1 MRTLRSH
8 RSAWRDRWRAPLAGW
23 LFGLLAALAAG
34 AQPALEVTIEAPAD
48 LATAA
53 RYLESWQ
60 PRRMIGFQRMIGLTD
75 PGPPIRVVL
84 ATEDSVVAA
93 GAPPWVAG
101 YARSDGL
108 IVLFP
113 ARVPVYPYSSLDE
126 LLGHEV
132 AHVLISRVA
141 GGREVPR
148 WFNEGLAMLAEEGWS
163 WDHRARAA
171 LALVRGQSY
180 ELADLDA
187 YFAGSRAEVA
197 GAYALSAA
205 LVKAFVGRYGREF
218 PALVFERLAAGES
231 FEDAFALATGVSLAE
246 AEDAYWRRHAL
257 WNRWLPFLG
266 SPTTLWIGVT
276 LLALWAIKRR
286 RDRDRE
292 QEEAWEAEE
301 LAEQGWPRP
310 VDDPSNDEPIN

>member
-1 MRTLRSH
+1 MRLLI
-8 RSAWRDRWRAPLAGW
+8 ACG
-23 LFGLLAALAAG
+23 LFWVALASPAG
-34 AQPALEVTIEAPAD
+34 AQRTLEVVIEAPPD

-53 RYLESWQ
+53 QILGRWQ
-60 PRRMIGFQRMIGLTD
+60 PERLNGFRRMIGLANAGA
-75 PGPPIRVVL
+75 PIRAVL

-113 ARVPVYPYSSLDE
+113 ARVPVYPNSSLDE

-132 AHVLISRVA
+132 AHVLIARA
-141 GGREVPR
+141 ARDRPVPR

-180 ELADLDA
+180 ELADLDG

-197 GAYALSAA
+197 GAYGLSAA
-205 LVKAFVGRYGREF
+205 MVQTFVSRYGREF
-218 PALVFERLAAGES
+218 PAAVLARIASGETFDQAFAAG
-231 FEDAFALATGVSLAE
+231 AGVTLEE

-266 SPTTLWIGVT
+266 SPTTLWIAIS
-276 LLALWAIKRR
+276 LLAVWAIKRR
-286 RDRDRE
+286 RDRDLRMA
-292 QEEAWEAEE
+292 EAWEAEE
-301 LAEQGWPRP
+301 RQMDELVGSAGPP
-310 VDDPSNDEPIN
+310 DDSEPIN